1 VAKNRMLFSR
11 CVDRREMLAFPRAV
25 VARGWSGGYSAPMS
39 SPSMSREEFADRVIT
54 IVRERFPLV
63 TIEPASEGTFAV
75 SVNGAV
81 APLENL
87 YRVAVLHPPELKHQ
101 IERWAVELLRAA
113 EGTPDQAAGYE
124 EVKERI
130 LPMVVRSNV
139 EEGAG
144 EEPVGQEQAGEAA
157 ERSAGGSAGVAPS
170 PGVISQPLVP
180 GLMIAYAIDNDRTIA
195 YISRVRFEQWGITL
209 DQLHQTAIDNLV
221 NRSESIAAHAAQ
233 DESGQVNLILFQ
245 TMDGYDASRIL
256 LPTLHDRLREHL
268 GSPFAAGIPNR
279 DILICFRDDAPTV
292 ARLRRQIAE
301 DYRRMPHQVTDRLL
315 LVTPDGIAPRQ

>member
-1 VAKNRMLFSR
+1 M
-11 CVDRREMLAFPRAV
+11 E
-25 VARGWSGGYSAPMS
+25 
-39 SPSMSREEFADRVIT
+39 RVIA

-63 TIEPASEGTFAV
+63 TIEPAADGTFAL

-87 YRVAVLHPPELKHQ
+87 YRVAVLHPQELKHQ
-101 IERWAVELLRAA
+101 VERWAVELLRAA

-124 EVKERI
+124 EVKDRI
-130 LPMVVRSNV
+130 LPMVVRSHGD
-139 EEGAG
+139 EGST
-144 EEPVGQEQAGEAA
+144 EQQPSGSVSAA
-157 ERSAGGSAGVAPS
+157 DGMAPS

-195 YISRVRFEQWGITL
+195 YISRTRFEQWGIPL
-209 DQLHQTAIDNLV
+209 EQLHQTAIDNLIS
-221 NRSESIAAHAAQ
+221 RSESIAAHAAQ

-279 DILICFRDDAPTV
+279 DILICFRDDAATL
-292 ARLRRQIAE
+292 ARLKRQIAE
-301 DYRRMPHQVTDRLL
+301 DYRRMPHQVTDQLL
-315 LVTPDGIAPRQ
+315 LVTPDGIAPRE